1 MDGVFLVAFPFF
13 VLLPLCRCPAEEK
26 MKRRDR
32 WQDGEKE
39 RVNETDDGRETR
51 KERAAFVV
59 FFLFFI
65 PVSDGRGRNE

>member
-1 MDGVFLVAFPFF
+1 
-13 VLLPLCRCPAEEK
+13 

-51 KERAAFVV
+51 KEREPRSSSSSSCSSFPCQTGGAERMIA
-59 FFLFFI
+59 I
-65 PVSDGRGRNE
+65 PVPRATRSGQAQLGRGTIE